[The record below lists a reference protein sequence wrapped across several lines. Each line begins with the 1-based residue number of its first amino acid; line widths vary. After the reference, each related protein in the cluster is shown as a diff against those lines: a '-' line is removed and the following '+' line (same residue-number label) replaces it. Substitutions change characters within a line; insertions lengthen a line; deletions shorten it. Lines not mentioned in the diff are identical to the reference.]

1 MRSSPGALTVRGI
14 IANRLCFL
22 CLTVA
27 AGCLL
32 NPLLAHAVENA
43 TEPFAG
49 FTKYVRYRAHYD
61 VNGDGTHVETHDW
74 ALKVLA
80 DQGISTAN
88 RASISFS
95 DRLQTADILSA
106 YTLKKDGRR
115 IDVPPTN
122 FQEEINE
129 GKGNASPMFSDIR
142 TKTVAFPEVAV
153 GDTVVMSY
161 KLTQKEAMYP
171 GNFSMTE
178 HFPND
183 EVYDDV
189 EVSLSAP
196 ASIALHIDTRGV
208 KGGETAP
215 RDGRRNWLWSY
226 GNKVLAPPE
235 SASVSP
241 LDYGPL
247 IVATTFKDYEALGRA
262 YDARAEAKAR
272 PTDRVRK
279 LAEQLTRNLHSPRQQ
294 AEALHEWVANNI
306 KYAGNRV
313 GVGSVVPHDADLV
326 LANRMG
332 DCKDHVTLLQALLAA
347 KGIASAPA
355 LINAGSAY
363 LLPPVPN
370 VELFNHVIN
379 YIPALELFADA
390 TSQYTPFGS
399 LPFEDSGK
407 PAIVTAN
414 PPRVQHTPATKLTDN
429 YSELETVMNVHPDG
443 SADGAT
449 TVRLKGMLATD
460 AIAGLKYLQPNAE
473 DWAVRELLTE
483 NGYTG
488 TGTLVRTDPKEGGQE
503 YSYTITFKIND
514 AMNLPGPGAMVIK
527 SPVARMGT
535 ILSALK
541 QANDAARTINYQ
553 CYPASMKE
561 KYTIRL
567 PKGVE
572 ALATP
577 KDVRLTGKEQTYEAT
592 YRLHGG
598 TVAAVRQFTD
608 LTPGNVCTPKDAA
621 EYNAFAPPALRDLR
635 AQFVYR

>member
-1 MRSSPGALTVRGI
+1 M
-14 IANRLCFL
+14 
-22 CLTVA
+22 A
-27 AGCLL
+27 AVGCLL
-32 NPLLAHAVENA
+32 SPLLAHAVESPSK
-43 TEPFAG
+43 PFAG

-61 VNGDGTHVETHDW
+61 VNADGTHVETHDW

-80 DQGISTAN
+80 DQGVSFAN
-88 RASISFS
+88 QASISFS
-95 DRLQTADILSA
+95 DRLQTAEILSA

-122 FQEEINE
+122 FQEEINQ

-171 GNFSMTE
+171 GNFSMTQY
-178 HFPND
+178 FPNYQ
-183 EVYDDV
+183 VYDDA

-196 ASIALHIDTRGV
+196 ASIALHIYTRGV
-208 KGGETAP
+208 KGAENAP
-215 RDGRRNWLWSY
+215 KDGRRSWLWSY

-235 SASVSP
+235 SGSVSP
-241 LDYGPL
+241 LDYAPL
-247 IVATTFKDYEALGRA
+247 IVATTFKDYEALGSA
-262 YDARAEAKAR
+262 YDARAEATAR

-279 LAEQLTRNLHSPRQQ
+279 LAQELTGNLYSPHEQAQ
-294 AEALHEWVANNI
+294 ALYEWVANNI
-306 KYAGNRV
+306 KFAGNQV
-313 GVGSVVPHDADLV
+313 GIGSVVPHDADLV

-347 KGIASAPA
+347 KGIASSPA
-355 LINAGSAY
+355 LINAGSAH

-370 VELFNHVIN
+370 VVLFNHVIN
-379 YIPALELFADA
+379 YIPALDLFADA
-390 TSQYTPFGS
+390 TSQYIPFGS
-399 LPFEDSGK
+399 LPFEDSDK
-407 PAIVTAN
+407 PVIVTAN
-414 PPRVQHTPATKLTDN
+414 HPRIQHTPATTLNDN
-429 YSELETVMNVHPDG
+429 YSEVDTVMDVHPDG

-449 TVRLKGMLATD
+449 TVRLKGMLATE
-460 AIAGLKYLQPNAE
+460 AILGLKYLQPNME
-473 DWAVRELLTE
+473 DWAIRQRLTD

-488 TGTLVRTDPKEGGQE
+488 TGTLVRTEPKNGAQE
-503 YSYTITFKIND
+503 YSYTMTFKITD

-527 SPVARMGT
+527 SPVAGQAS
-535 ILSALK
+535 ILSVLG
-541 QANDAARTINYQ
+541 QANEAARTLNYQ

-572 ALATP
+572 PLATP
-577 KDVRLTGKEQTYEAT
+577 RDVRLTGKEQSYEAT

-598 TVAAVRQFTD
+598 TVTAVREFTD
-608 LTPGNVCTPKDAA
+608 RTPGNVCSPKDAA
-621 EYNAFAPPALRDLR
+621 EYNAFAPPALRDLH